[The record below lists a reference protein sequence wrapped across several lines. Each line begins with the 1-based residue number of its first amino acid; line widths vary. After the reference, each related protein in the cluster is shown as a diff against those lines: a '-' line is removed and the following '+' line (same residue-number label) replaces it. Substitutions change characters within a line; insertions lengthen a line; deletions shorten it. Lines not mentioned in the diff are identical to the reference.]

1 MTKKN
6 LTYKEALEE
15 LQTIVSL
22 LESNKLEV
30 DEMTEKIERASYL
43 FKFCKNL
50 LQSTQNNVEKVLKD
64 LENEGRKD

>member
-1 MTKKN
+1 MKN
-6 LTYKEALEE
+6 NTLTYKEAFEE

-22 LESNKLEV
+22 LESNKLGV
-30 DEMTEKIERASYL
+30 DEMTEKIERASFL

-64 LENEGRKD
+64 LENEELED

>member
-64 LENEGRKD
+64 LENEGRND

>member
-64 LENEGRKD
+64 LENEELND

>member
-1 MTKKN
+1 MTKN
-6 LTYKEALEE
+6 TLTYKEAFEE

-22 LESNKLEV
+22 LESNKLGV
-30 DEMTEKIERASYL
+30 DEMTAKIERASFL

-64 LENEGRKD
+64 LENEELKD